1 MHMNKRFRFDLALI
15 SRHRAFLYGFAAL
28 WVIMVHISTSA
39 PDGVLRAPFAWLKE
53 NGRCGVDIFVLL
65 TGMGLYRSLNRDPR
79 VGPFYARRLSR
90 VLPAA
95 FISTAVGMGFLNST
109 LAEYFG
115 AITFIP
121 YWFGMETHWYV
132 PFILTMYL
140 FYPAIHAMQKRCAW
154 SLWILLILFEMFNA
168 YVCMHYDTAFFDYR
182 SSARIPIFLLGC
194 IFAPQLDKASRSIPV
209 WLAPLFLLGY
219 LASTQ
224 LPDSLG
230 MLPRYIGYHFLAPF
244 MIMMMSLIAQWLTRS
259 NQRMAFY
266 RCLALCGGISLELYI
281 LHSEVLH
288 LLGTHPVYSVHHN
301 STIKLDF
308 VAIIIAFI
316 LALLLKRFC
325 AYLAS
330 EFKRAA
336 PAGSAD

>member
-1 MHMNKRFRFDLALI
+1 MDKKYRFDLALI
-15 SRHRAFLYGFAAL
+15 SRHRAFLYGFAVM
-28 WVIMVHISTSA
+28 WVVLVHISTSDL
-39 PDGVLRAPFAWLKE
+39 PGKLGFVLSWLKE

-65 TGMGLYRSLNRDPR
+65 SGMGLYRSLTRDPR
-79 VGPFYARRLSR
+79 VGSFYARRLSR

-95 FISTAVGMGFLNST
+95 FISTAIGTGFLNST

-115 AITFIP
+115 AITFFL
-121 YWFGMETHWYV
+121 YWFGMGTHWFI

-140 FYPAIHAMQKRCAW
+140 FYPAIHAIQKRCAW

-168 YVCMHYDTAFFDYR
+168 YVCTHYDTAFFDYR

-194 IFAPQLDKASRSIPV
+194 ILAPQLNKASRSIPV

-219 LASTQ
+219 LATTQ

-259 NQRMAFY
+259 NLRMVFY

-281 LHSEVLH
+281 LHFEVVQ
-288 LLGTHPVYSVHHN
+288 LLGEHPVYSVHHN
-301 STIKLDF
+301 STIKRDF
-308 VAIIIAFI
+308 VAFLIAFI

-336 PAGSAD
+336 QADGAC